1 MKLDNPQIAFNIQKY
16 IYQNY
21 VYIYKYIYQKQKC
34 IYRFQEIY
42 PEIYLLDLKVQY
54 KHKIKLPRDM
64 VSKHVFL
71 HHCLPD

>member
-1 MKLDNPQIAFNIQKY
+1 MKLDNPLIAFNIQKY

-21 VYIYKYIYQKQKC
+21 VYIYKYIYQKQKY
-34 IYRFQEIY
+34 IYRFQH
-42 PEIYLLDLKVQY
+42 PEIYLLDLKMQY

-71 HHCLPD
+71 HLCLPD